1 MRIRRAFTLI
11 ELLVVLAII
20 AVLLGLLLPA
30 VQKVREAA
38 ARVSCQNNL
47 KQIGLALHNHHDA
60 YGNFPPGSNRPFPR
74 AFSPHAYLLPFL
86 EQDNLQRTVNFLRAP
101 VPLGGDD
108 GSANR
113 AAATTLVKAF
123 LCPSDNGT
131 GRVPGSDY
139 GGTNYVA
146 CTGTG
151 TAGNGLLAL
160 GDGTFFQASRTRFG
174 DIGDGASNTVAF
186 SESLLGD
193 GSPATDKAPT
203 DGRRRT
209 LELPGASD
217 TTPAACKDGDG
228 LWPGQRGARWINGQY
243 GDALYNHYYTPNAT
257 FWDCGNAGHVQGL
270 TAARSQHPAGVNVLL
285 CDGSVRVAVN
295 GVAMDVWRALATRA
309 GGEVV
314 GEY

>member
-1 MRIRRAFTLI
+1 MRTRCAFTLV
-11 ELLVVLAII
+11 ELLVVLAIV

-38 ARVSCQNNL
+38 ARTQCRNNL
-47 KQIGLALHNHHDA
+47 KQLGLALHNHHDA
-60 YGNFPPGSNRPFPR
+60 YGNFPTGSNRPFPNV
-74 AFSPHAYLLPFL
+74 FSAHAYLLPFL
-86 EQDNLQRTVNFLRAP
+86 EQENLQRTVNFLRAP

-113 AAATTLVKAF
+113 AAAVTLVRAF
-123 LCPSDNGT
+123 LCPSDNET

-146 CTGTG
+146 CAGTG

-160 GDGTFFQASRTRFG
+160 GDGTFFQASRVRLG

-193 GSPATDKAPT
+193 GSPPADKSRP
-203 DGRRRT
+203 DGQRRT

-217 TTPAACKDGDG
+217 TTPTVCKEGAG
-228 LWPGQRGARWINGQY
+228 LWPGERGARWINGQY
-243 GDALYNHYYTPNAT
+243 GDTLYNHFYTPNAS
-257 FWDCGNAGHVQGL
+257 FWDCSNANHVQGL
-270 TAARSQHPAGVNVLL
+270 TTARSQHPAGVNVLL
-285 CDGSVRVAVN
+285 CDGSVRAVVN